1 MNHGRNFL
9 LLKQRCL
16 VPEGA
21 YLRTVIFKTSEANTS
36 TAYTQKVALKVT
48 QNADPVAMLTGGFCT
63 MSPDIYLKGV
73 PEE

>member
-1 MNHGRNFL
+1 VL
-9 LLKQRCL
+9 
-16 VPEGA
+16 
-21 YLRTVIFKTSEANTS
+21 FKTSEANTS